1 MSSSPASSASP
12 ASPVSPNGD
21 ASSTSSSSNAPARNV
36 TEFLSVTSNVKISV
50 VSADMTT
57 SEFSVCLSFKEECEG
72 TLYSL
77 CYDWLEL
84 AQDYSAAHGGFK
96 SFGVAPPDAAG
107 QANDAIR
114 QSCVLLTGS
123 VTSSY
128 WNYPLVPLYTK
139 MVNKGEAQ
147 VMIADLIFHT
157 GAFIESFEWAG
168 PSDNASGDE
177 APNADLSAREG
188 ALATEDARLKGE
200 DARLKGEDARLKEE
214 DAMLQEKDA
223 RLKKEDARLKEEA
236 QNANDILSNAL
247 NSAKQLAAREEVM
260 KAAEDKLNAREA
272 RLIAFEK
279 QLKMNQGALNRAQI
293 NLKKK
298 VESLQHETGIQ
309 TQESSSSESDSET
322 EGGSGSAGV
331 TGTKR
336 KKGNGNEGKGRG
348 KKSKLSMS
356 QGLRW
361 YTLSDLQRKYTEVFN
376 QQPGNRCKN
385 DKEWLIGKILEK
397 RPGIEQES

>member
-1 MSSSPASSASP
+1 MSSSPASPASP

-77 CYDWLEL
+77 CLDWLEL
-84 AQDYSAAHGGFK
+84 AQDYSAAHGVFK

-200 DARLKGEDARLKEE
+200 DGRLKGEDARLKEE

-247 NSAKQLAAREEVM
+247 NSAKQLAAREEVT
-260 KAAEDKLNAREA
+260 KAAEDELNAREA

-322 EGGSGSAGV
+322 GGFGSADV

-336 KKGNGNEGKGRG
+336 KKGNGNEGKGRV
-348 KKSKLSMS
+348 KKSKLSTS

-385 DKEWLIGKILEK
+385 DREWLIGKILEK